1 MADENIREPIETG
14 AETNTDETPSVEEL
28 MKINA
33 ELVRKNAEYEV
44 QNRKLNQLKDK
55 NLSQIGTLEK
65 ELKKR
70 MTDAE
75 QAEVE
80 RLEAKQRMEEHVAE
94 LERYKA
100 VNEAVARYALLG
112 MDREM
117 AKQAAD
123 AEISGN
129 MDLLAEIQ
137 RQHTQQTVKKA
148 QAEWLK
154 SRPQANVGSAGGTTV
169 TQEQFDKMNM
179 IQRTQLL
186 KESPDVYRALLNNS
200 K

>member
-1 MADENIREPIETG
+1 MADVNINENEPIEEKKG
-14 AETNTDETPSVEEL
+14 EDTPTIEEL
-28 MKINA
+28 MKLNA
-33 ELVRKNAEYEV
+33 ELTRKNAEYEV

-55 NLSQIGTLEK
+55 NLSQIGNLEK

-80 RLEAKQRMEEHVAE
+80 REEARQRLEDHVAE

-100 VNEAVARYALLG
+100 VNEAIARYALLG

-129 MDLLAEIQ
+129 MDFLAEIQ

-148 QAEWLK
+148 QAEWIK
-154 SRPQANVGSAGGTTV
+154 SRPQTNIGGAGGANV
-169 TQEQFDKMNM
+169 TQEQFDNMNM
-179 IQRTQLL
+179 IERTKLL
-186 KESPDVYRALLNNS
+186 KEHPEVYSALLAKS